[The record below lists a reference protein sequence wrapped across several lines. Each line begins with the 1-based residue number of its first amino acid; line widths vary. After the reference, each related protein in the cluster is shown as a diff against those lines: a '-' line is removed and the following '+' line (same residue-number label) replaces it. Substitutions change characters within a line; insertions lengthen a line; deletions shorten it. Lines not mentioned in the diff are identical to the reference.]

1 MSSPWRYGTYG
12 YVDLD
17 GGAVHGVGERPRVTG
32 IEHLLDANR
41 RCKNPK
47 EPADAGAK
55 FWRARRG
62 ASGGETTVLYHGVLN
77 NKYYSA
83 RAN

>member
-17 GGAVHGVGERPRVTG
+17 GGECMEGERPRVTG

-62 ASGGETTVLYHGVLN
+62 ASGGETTVLYYGVLN
-77 NKYYSA
+77 NKYSA